1 MIQQFTY
8 TASPWGK
15 SGAGWQVFQQSR
27 NVTADVAKKLHEVYR
42 YEGVK
47 KPTDGDAHPIQFAYL
62 PSHLGAGAVL
72 AQSAFTGMRWWGEP
86 RPGDFFAHVLLLD
99 EDAVEKSCKVG
110 FNPVR
115 LFMSPK
121 LQSDFPSD
129 NGLKEKALRIFR
141 KETAWEAPP
150 ELPELLS
157 LSDLPENPHLAF
169 DTALDAIP
177 EHAARQLGA
186 LVRAIVRRTTGN
198 SDKPIVFDSGNKFSP
213 FVMALALDLIPP
225 AWRART
231 WFAVHFTESA
241 LRRLPVFSSLT
252 FYGTDGTVSSD
263 PDSGIASGVDFADDP
278 FNFIDRDDVRTFKRQ
293 LDLIGEKV
301 SADDPKRFINDYKGL
316 IDCRSISFGKS
327 RDLASLRSAM
337 LFADNFPGLKDEIG
351 AGLARSLATYT
362 HSVAINIPSDLHVL
376 SAVAWFE
383 CGLKAFEDH
392 AKRACSVCIQDLAL
406 LEKVTQELKED
417 VACSAF
423 VNAVVD
429 TAMKTNPAA
438 FANRIV
444 ESKAS
449 FERFVSRRGENDL
462 FRLAVEYK
470 KVLSDVQGQYV
481 IESHPIDAGLA
492 LKKVNALIF
501 VAGSGVKGVVEVKK
515 YLEYR
520 QEIATIRR
528 MDTILP
534 TLKKYVSAG
543 FPQGANPRKDILDHI
558 PATSVREIVDLAKN
572 LDALNLQGK
581 ELIYEKW
588 ERDQKEIDRLRSK
601 VHTLE
606 NLEPGETK
614 SSGCLLPVIV
624 CLMGIALGFF
634 IGKKFGSSK
643 VEKISHNEYL
653 PRRVFVEPAD
663 NQDNGELGRDD
674 KKKDKPIQTTT
685 NETANVELKAVGNQD
700 KGEQVKDDKKKDKPV
715 QTATNNPENVEVKA
729 DAHDAKV
736 N

>member
-27 NVTADVAKKLHEVYR
+27 NVAADVAKKLHEVYR
-42 YEGVK
+42 YEELK
-47 KPTDGDAHPIQFAYL
+47 KPTGGEAHPIQFVYL
-62 PSHLGAGAVL
+62 PSHTGDGAVL

-99 EDAVEKSCKVG
+99 KDAVEKSCKVG

-150 ELPELLS
+150 ELPELQS
-157 LSDLPENPHLAF
+157 LSDFPENPHLAF
-169 DTALDAIP
+169 DAALDAIP

-198 SDKPIVFDSGNKFSP
+198 SDKPIVFDSGNKFTP
-213 FVMALALDLIPP
+213 FVMVLALDLIPP
-225 AWRART
+225 AWRAQT

-241 LRRLPVFSSLT
+241 LRRLPGFSSLT
-252 FYGTDGTVSSD
+252 FYGTDGTASSD
-263 PDSGIASGVDFADDP
+263 PDSGIASGVNFADDP
-278 FNFIDRDDVRTFKRQ
+278 FNFIDRNDVRSFKKQ
-293 LDLIGEKV
+293 LDLIGENV
-301 SADDPKRFINDYKGL
+301 STDDPKRLINDYKGL
-316 IDCRSISFGKS
+316 IDCRSITSGKS

-337 LFADNFPGLKDEIG
+337 SFADKFPGGLKAEIG

-362 HSVAINIPSDLHVL
+362 KSAAINIPADFHVL

-406 LEKVTQELKED
+406 LDKVAQELKD
-417 VACSAF
+417 DAVCTAF

-429 TAMKTNPAA
+429 TATKTGAAA
-438 FANRIV
+438 FVNRIV

-449 FERFVSRRGENDL
+449 LEKFVSRRSEADL

-470 KVLSDVQGQYV
+470 RVLSDVQGRYV

-492 LKKVNALIF
+492 LKKVNALLS
-501 VAGSGVKGVVEVKK
+501 VAGSGVKDIGEVKK

-528 MDTILP
+528 MDAVLP
-534 TLKKYVSAG
+534 TLKKYVAAG
-543 FPQGANPRKDILDHI
+543 FPKGANPRKDILDHI
-558 PATSVREIVDLAKN
+558 SANSVQEIVELAKI

-581 ELIYEKW
+581 ELICERW
-588 ERDQKEIDRLRSK
+588 EREQQEINRLRSK

-606 NLEPGETK
+606 NLEPEETK
-614 SSGCLLPVIV
+614 RSGCLLPVIV
-624 CLMGIALGFF
+624 CVIGIALGFF
-634 IGKKFGSSK
+634 VGKKFGGPK
-643 VEKISHNEYL
+643 AEKISHDDYL
-653 PRRVFVEPAD
+653 PRRVFVEPTD
-663 NQDNGELGRDD
+663 
-674 KKKDKPIQTTT
+674 
-685 NETANVELKAVGNQD
+685 NQD
-700 KGEQVKDDKKKDKPV
+700 KGGHGKDDKKKDKAV
-715 QTATNNPENVEVKA
+715 QTATNKTEKVEVKA
-729 DAHDAKV
+729 DAHDAKA